1 MNVKEEGN
9 GLRPSSQGSNEPA
22 NGRTAEPGGFTVLQ
36 NRPFLLLWLAQLST
50 QVGGNMVIYGL
61 TIIINYAY
69 QSASAVSALLLCFL
83 VPAIVFSALAGVFV
97 DRVDKRAMLVI
108 TNVLRG
114 LAYLAI
120 VFVGSNLL
128 GLYLL
133 MILVSTI
140 TTFFGPAEASTI
152 PALVP
157 RHQLIA
163 ANGLFTLTMNV
174 AFALGFALLGP
185 FMVALASAQAL
196 IVVVAALYFVAAGFC
211 WTLPAQPP
219 VAPATSAG
227 QTVADAGRAV
237 ETMLGQFVE
246 GITYIRDHR
255 SIAWSLSYLGITG
268 ALVGILG
275 VLGPGF
281 AKTTLALGEKDFA
294 LVVLPLGLGVVTGIL
309 VLNSYGKLLPRRR
322 TIEAG
327 MVGMGVLLALLAWA
341 GPISHFLV
349 ASAASSGL
357 ANASRVVSL
366 LSLVMGIAFLV
377 GAGYA
382 VVAISSQ
389 TQLQEELPEEVRGRV
404 FGVLNMLVSISSL
417 APIVVVGP
425 LADLVGTENVILFV
439 GVLVALWGLASIL
452 SRGSMAPEEMVAR
465 APTTPSGAPV
475 DPVTAVMVAGE
486 IPTVGGTESEG
497 AGSAAVAA
505 GPASAVAAG
514 SVVGPGAGQ
523 VAGSVAGPGSVA
535 APEDRAGR
543 PDDAS
548 GGAGA

>member
-1 MNVKEEGN
+1 MSVSSEGAGLAQVSSNGN
-9 GLRPSSQGSNEPA
+9 GNGHSNGKGSEA
-22 NGRTAEPGGFTVLQ
+22 GGLSVLK
-36 NRPFLLLWLAQLST
+36 NRPFLLLWLAQVST

-97 DRVDKRAMLVI
+97 DRVDKRAMLII

-114 LAYLAI
+114 FSFLAI
-120 VFVGSNLL
+120 VLVGNNLL
-128 GLYLL
+128 GLYVL

-140 TTFFGPAEASTI
+140 TTFFGPAEASMI
-152 PALVP
+152 PSLVP
-157 RHQLIA
+157 RSQLIA

-185 FMVALASAQAL
+185 FVVALASAQAL
-196 IVVVAALYFVAAGFC
+196 IVIVAALYFVAAVFC
-211 WTLPAQPP
+211 WTLPPEPP
-219 VAPATSAG
+219 VAATVTAG

-237 ETMLGQFVE
+237 EGMLGQFVE

-255 SIAWSLSYLGITG
+255 SVGWSLSYLGITG

-275 VLGPGF
+275 VLGPGY

-309 VLNSYGKLLPRRR
+309 VLNSYGRLLPRRR

-327 MVGMGVLLALLAWA
+327 MATMGVLLALLAWA
-341 GPISHFLV
+341 GPISHFLE
-349 ASAASSGL
+349 ARAASSGL
-357 ANASRVVSL
+357 AEASRVVSL

-382 VVAISSQ
+382 VVAISAQ

-425 LADLVGTENVILFV
+425 LADVAGTENVILAV
-439 GVLVALWGLASIL
+439 GVLVAAWGVASIV
-452 SRGSMAPEEMVAR
+452 SRGSLAPEEMIAR
-465 APTTPSGAPV
+465 APSVPSGAPV
-475 DPVTAVMVAGE
+475 DPMTIAMAPGDLP
-486 IPTVGGTESEG
+486 ISPVGGASPATPATSDH
-497 AGSAAVAA
+497 AVTTSS
-505 GPASAVAAG
+505 GP
-514 SVVGPGAGQ
+514 
-523 VAGSVAGPGSVA
+523 
-535 APEDRAGR
+535 R
-543 PDDAS
+543 S
-548 GGAGA
+548 GGEVS